1 MRTSTLCPLQPIV
14 RQSDA
19 ERSPIA
25 RKSPT
30 VLPPLRGVEA
40 MNSMGARP
48 RLPSTSPM
56 SPRGSKLSE
65 RMPNDDRSSDL
76 QRQGSSLSKLSDS
89 LFKARDDSV
98 RWILSDNMEI
108 TNIDGTSMIIP
119 SCQTQPREVIA
130 SIPGYFCYCSSFS
143 LFIYRI
149 LSNKSGRKPT
159 FQLIRIINL
168 PGSHILSLTADKQTM
183 QVAISSMDHRIHLYS
198 LVTGE
203 PTQDVILELQT
214 PPVSIKFHPSIPH
227 SLFLLH
233 YSTQGEGELRLIHS
247 ITGKSVVVKT
257 GLDKALALTCSP
269 YSKELAVSFE
279 SGEILVIG
287 LSADGTEEIYS
298 RSLIAG
304 TFTSKL
310 PDLVTWNSK
319 HNSAKAKSQTIKSN
333 MNYVR
338 KLLNYVSTILLK
350 PVEPVS
356 VSYDSTNH
364 ETLLVVFAFG
374 LHCLFNTATGDCLVI
389 YLAREGRQL
398 DTAKLRTIFNIG
410 FIDTTLNN
418 ADSKNV
424 FTPAGTLPN
433 GISSCIFVPG
443 QAGKFISTDCDTG
456 IVRFWSVNNPHDLS
470 ARRVASTAISGAYVI
485 ELDPSLQNE
494 PIASSCLPTDLT
506 VIAPSTTALTS
517 YVIALVDL
525 FGGIS
530 IYSSDFR
537 TLVLNLPSSHYD
549 KILSLTYDPFNPL
562 VFCTAG
568 CDGLVKQ
575 WRTDFMAEQH
585 TTSVSAFACNNRQ
598 YQRVLLPYNGSGR
611 FKTWK
616 SNDHGKVAVT
626 KTPACVSVIYAPV
639 ENLPYVLCSYINGDI
654 RFFQKHTGRHTCD
667 LISSS
672 SFYDAG
678 LLIPK
683 KHHFFSNYDKGF
695 LNNVFSSTLRIPH
708 AKTLAW
714 SDLKPQLIVTGWTDG
729 CLRFF
734 LSTRGVR
741 ESVVDAD
748 ELVMSFRLLAVFSV
762 PWFFSAPD
770 NDGFS
775 IRAVRFIPK
784 TFVVVAALESGHLLF
799 VNVRPLLSKTIHSLF
814 DMCYEFGIGPS
825 SGSNY
830 SSITNDQAALEVGKS
845 DTQGTDEKLYRQ
857 LKPLFTETASV
868 LANTSNIFVF
878 NLTLSYRCHLEH
890 RTVIFQHSSYTTTPL
905 QHQGGTPRKI
915 CCFDIHPRMMLSTD
929 TDDYNLLAL
938 GDSMGVLSILHLDSN
953 ICTGNLP
960 EGRILIKYIYTC
972 LGTTGNRPTHSRR
985 TPLIRALKFTY
996 EIPTCIL
1003 LSASS
1008 GDLQLIDYTLSRCV
1022 AQAKGIKVHNSEVFS
1037 MDIHP
1042 LSPYTCIAAC
1052 QDNSIRKFSLLSCGL
1067 GMSFLSFVSLK
1078 YLWSIFTNRLP
1089 SAFAT
1094 SILDAYPFKNT
1105 LFDNEGVRVISAIIS
1120 SCLEANASTE
1130 DDREAKLS
1138 SCVLNLNAAFTSIG
1152 SFFHTNQSLF
1162 TAVVALIQGE
1172 VTPYTSSPAY
1182 GYLHIVRRVDAI
1194 ICVLLP
1200 EVMQICQVPMFT
1212 ALEEEISKTYHHI
1225 CASGTPSPVSGIELS
1240 EMISKIKHDLGGT
1253 VTIYTLGADVCLR
1266 DTPLSV
1272 SNNITNKFQYVLQ
1285 LLLLSHKYALLSDVL
1300 WQFGFRNEA
1309 LQVSMSVNDKER
1321 WLSQLVH
1328 EAEEVARQGGFL
1340 LHTSISTTTT
1350 AASEA
1355 LLREAISQIRDRYN
1369 LESAIPADL
1378 STILLQTDPV
1388 ALALYLLSEGR
1399 YIEAKIVLSFAIY
1412 NLVSTHHF
1420 HEFTALYGGLS
1431 SIQMSALS
1439 CPTPLE
1445 SVPSNL
1451 DTINALYATAS
1462 LNVAATY
1469 CDARQPLAAVC
1480 ELLVSRSYD
1489 QAIRLLLLNR
1499 SVTLLILL
1507 LATLIK
1513 AGEENPRL
1521 LIPQKLYFAPYLHGE
1536 RSSTNDADNW
1546 DSANAIQRYKALLV
1560 TIVIELYYSHVHGS
1574 IFLSDE
1580 AHTMEDTDAGLNYQL
1595 EPLLSASIGSLYRE
1609 VEDTPFD
1616 KSGVLAPKCLTVK
1629 DVVMRYTGNY
1639 DMDCAAQLDE
1649 GKLVEHLSSIQGR
1662 IEFSDEPDAFSSLT
1676 GSVCKVSF
1684 RSLVHFIM
1692 KKLLAELHGHSEVYG
1707 ISPQD
1712 GHGNCGDAG
1721 IEAAES
1727 AGITLISNSMA
1738 ELAAKPV
1745 LPVWKSIPRL
1755 PKAAPEQI
1763 VASEK
1768 AEDREEME
1776 TCGDDMHLEQQSAV
1790 VVQSNTVPNDD
1801 ELGDNDVFRLDVDPG
1816 YGCPGDDNY
1825 VHSIHDVYRHQLVPV
1840 LHQAKDGIALSDVPK
1855 KAGCIAA
1862 ETYDLISKLIL
1873 KLPVTD
1879 ANWDTLSPYI
1889 SFLAKYLPCTGAQ
1902 KVHLPST
1909 MPHVCICFLAAAGCS
1924 FLYGQ
1929 HKTARTIAL
1938 ALNKTAVRHPET
1950 EVFSIK
1956 EIVNGIL
1963 DKRVSVPP
1971 VNINGDQP
1979 LLYKGETYFD
1989 NSDGRCFSLFLF
2001 FDKYMHWSTSVFI

>member
-1 MRTSTLCPLQPIV
+1 
-14 RQSDA
+14 
-19 ERSPIA
+19 
-25 RKSPT
+25 
-30 VLPPLRGVEA
+30 

-65 RMPNDDRSSDL
+65 RTPDDDRSSDL

-89 LFKARDDSV
+89 LFKARNDSV
-98 RWILSDNMEI
+98 RWLLSDNMEI
-108 TNIDGTSMIIP
+108 ANIDDTSMITP
-119 SCQTQPREVIA
+119 SCQTQPREVIV

-143 LFIYRI
+143 LFMYRI
-149 LSNKSGRKPT
+149 LSTKNGREPV
-159 FQLIRIINL
+159 FQLVRIINL
-168 PGSHILSLTADKQTM
+168 PGTHILSLTADKQTM
-183 QVAISSMDHRIHLYS
+183 QVAISSMDRRIHLYS

-203 PTQDVILELQT
+203 PTQDVILELQS

-233 YSTQGEGELRLIHS
+233 YSAQSEGELRLVHS
-247 ITGKSVVVKT
+247 VTGKSVVVKA

-310 PDLVTWNSK
+310 PDLVAWNSK
-319 HNSAKAKSQTIKSN
+319 HNGAKAKSETIKSN
-333 MNYVR
+333 IKYVR
-338 KLLNYVSTILLK
+338 KLLDYVSTVLLK

-356 VSYDSTNH
+356 VSYDPTNH

-389 YLAREGRQL
+389 YFAREGRQL
-398 DTAKLRTIFNIG
+398 DTSRLRTIFNIG
-410 FIDTTLNN
+410 LIDTTLNN
-418 ADSKNV
+418 ADSKNI

-443 QAGKFISTDCDTG
+443 QAGKFISTDCDAG
-456 IVRFWSVNNPHDLS
+456 IVRIWSVNNPHDLS
-470 ARRVASTAISGAYVI
+470 ARRVASTALSGAYIV
-485 ELDPSLQNE
+485 ELDPFLQNE
-494 PIASSCLPTDLT
+494 PIASDCLPTGLT
-506 VIAPSTTALTS
+506 VITPTTTALPS

-537 TLVLNLPSSHYD
+537 ALVLSIPSSHYD
-549 KILSLTYDPFNPL
+549 RILSLTYDPFNPL

-575 WRTDFMAEQH
+575 WRTDFMTEQH
-585 TTSVSAFACNNRQ
+585 TTSASAFSCNNKQ
-598 YQRVLLPYNGSGR
+598 YQRVLIPYNGSGR

-616 SNDHGKVAVT
+616 SNDHGKIAVA
-626 KTPACVSVIYAPV
+626 KAPACVSVIYAPA
-639 ENLPYVLCSYINGDI
+639 EDLPYVLCSYINGDI

-672 SFYDAG
+672 SFYDSG

-695 LNNVFSSTLRIPH
+695 LTGLFSSTLRIPH
-708 AKTLAW
+708 ATTLAW

-734 LSTRGVR
+734 LSTRGVH

-775 IRAVRFIPK
+775 IRATKFIPK
-784 TFVVVAALESGHLLF
+784 TLVVAAALESGHLLF

-814 DMCYEFGIGPS
+814 DMCYEFDAGFS
-825 SGSNY
+825 AESNY
-830 SSITNDQAALEVGKS
+830 SGITNDQAALEAGKS
-845 DTQGTDEKLYRQ
+845 DAQNTDEKLYRQ

-878 NLTLSYRCHLEH
+878 NLTISYRCHLEH
-890 RTVIFQHSSYTTTPL
+890 RTVIFQHSSYTTAPL
-905 QHQGGTPRKI
+905 QHHGGTPRKI
-915 CCFDIHPRMMLSTD
+915 CCLDIHPRAASSTD

-938 GDSMGVLSILHLDSN
+938 GDNMGVMSILHIDSN

-960 EGRILIKYIYTC
+960 EGRILIKHVYTC

-985 TPLIRALKFTY
+985 APLIRALKFTH
-996 EIPTCIL
+996 EVPTFIL

-1008 GDLQLIDYTLSRCV
+1008 GDFQLIDYTLSRCV
-1022 AQAKGIKVHNSEVFS
+1022 AQAKAIKVHNSEVFS

-1042 LSPYTCIAAC
+1042 LNPYTCIAAC
-1052 QDNSIRKFSLLSCGL
+1052 QDNSIRQFSLLSCGL
-1067 GMSFLSFVSLK
+1067 GMSFLGFVSLK
-1078 YLWSIFTNRLP
+1078 YLWSIFTDRSP

-1094 SILDAYPFKNT
+1094 SILDVCPFKNT
-1105 LFDNEGVRVISAIIS
+1105 LFDNEGVHAIGSIIS
-1120 SCLEANASTE
+1120 SCLGASVSTN
-1130 DDREAKLS
+1130 DDRETKLPS
-1138 SCVLNLNAAFTSIG
+1138 YVLDLNAAFASIG

-1162 TAVVALIQGE
+1162 VAVVALIQGR
-1172 VTPYTSSPAY
+1172 VTPNTSSPAY
-1182 GYLHIVRRVDAI
+1182 GYLHVVRRVEAI
-1194 ICVLLP
+1194 VSVLLP
-1200 EVMQICQVPMFT
+1200 EVMQICQVPMFAT
-1212 ALEEEISKTYHHI
+1212 LEEEISRTYQHI
-1225 CASGTPSPVSGIELS
+1225 CTDSTLSSGSGIGLN
-1240 EMISKIKHDLGGT
+1240 EMILQIKHDLGGT
-1253 VTIYTLGADVCLR
+1253 VTIYTLGTDVCLR

-1272 SNNITNKFQYVLQ
+1272 SNNITNKFKYVLQ

-1321 WLSQLVH
+1321 WFSQLVH

-1340 LHTSISTTTT
+1340 LHASVSTTTST
-1350 AASEA
+1350 ASEA
-1355 LLREAISQIRDRYN
+1355 PLRDAISQTRARYN

-1378 STILLQTDPV
+1378 GTILLQNDPA
-1388 ALALYLLSEGR
+1388 ALALYLLSVGK
-1399 YIEAKIVLSFAIY
+1399 YVEAKIVLSFAVY
-1412 NLVSTHHF
+1412 SLTSAHHL
-1420 HEFTALYGGLS
+1420 HEFDTLYGGSS
-1431 SIQMSALS
+1431 SIRVTALP
-1439 CPTPLE
+1439 CPTPSENFPLG
-1445 SVPSNL
+1445 L
-1451 DTINALYATAS
+1451 DTLNTLYAITS
-1462 LNVAATY
+1462 LNIAATY

-1480 ELLVSRSYD
+1480 ELLVCRSYD
-1489 QAIRLLLLNR
+1489 QATRLLLLNR
-1499 SVTLLILL
+1499 SVALLILL
-1507 LATLIK
+1507 LTMLIK

-1521 LIPQKLYFAPYLHGE
+1521 LTPQKLYPASYLHGE
-1536 RSSTNDADNW
+1536 KSSVDGTDDW
-1546 DSANAIQRYKALLV
+1546 VPVNAIQRYKALLV
-1560 TIVIELYYSHVHGS
+1560 TMTIELYYSYVHGS
-1574 IFLSDE
+1574 VFLSDE
-1580 AHTMEDTDAGLNYQL
+1580 AHTMAEDDAGPNYQL
-1595 EPLLSASIGSLYRE
+1595 EPLLSASIGSLYKE

-1616 KSGVLAPKCLTVK
+1616 KSGVLAPKCLTVR

-1639 DMDCAAQLDE
+1639 DVECAAQLDE
-1649 GKLVEHLSSIQGR
+1649 SRLAEHLSSIQGR

-1692 KKLLAELHGHSEVYG
+1692 KKLLDEFRGHSEAYSM
-1707 ISPQD
+1707 SPQD
-1712 GHGNCGDAG
+1712 AYGTCGDAG
-1721 IEAAES
+1721 AEAPES
-1727 AGITLISNSMA
+1727 AEAVPISNSAA

-1745 LPVWKSIPRL
+1745 LPIWKSVSKL
-1755 PKAAPEQI
+1755 PKAASEQV

-1768 AEDREEME
+1768 AEDHEKMDA
-1776 TCGDDMHLEQQSAV
+1776 GSDGMHLEQQSAV
-1790 VVQSNTVPNDD
+1790 VMQSNTAPNDD
-1801 ELGDNDVFRLDVDPG
+1801 ELGDNDVFRLDIDPG
-1816 YGCPGDDNY
+1816 YGCPSDDDY
-1825 VHSIHDVYRHQLVPV
+1825 VHSVHDVYRHQLVPV
-1840 LHQAKDGIALSDVPK
+1840 LHQAKDGAALSDASK
-1855 KAGCIAA
+1855 KTGCVAA

-1889 SFLAKYLPCTGAQ
+1889 SFLAKCLPCTGAQ
-1902 KVHLPST
+1902 RVHLPST
-1909 MPHVCICFLAAAGCS
+1909 MPHICICFLAAAGCS

-1929 HKTARTIAL
+1929 HKTARTITL
-1938 ALNKTAVRHPET
+1938 ALNKTATKHPET

-1963 DKRVSVPP
+1963 DKRISVLPVS
-1971 VNINGDQP
+1971 INGDQP
-1979 LLYKGETYFD
+1979 LLYKGETFFD

-2001 FDKYMHWSTSVFI
+2001 FDKYMHWSTSVLI